1 MRLLRKSLSF
11 LFLLLL
17 LSTAL
22 HAEFV
27 ASKKSNKYHR
37 PTCVYAKK
45 IKQENRVVFK
55 DTKEAQAAG
64 YVACKVFKP

>member
-1 MRLLRKSLSF
+1 MHLLRKSLSF
-11 LFLLLL
+11 LFLLLV

-37 PTCVYAKK
+37 PTCAYAQK
-45 IKQENRVVFK
+45 IRPENRVVFK
-55 DTKEAQAAG
+55 DAKEAQAAG
-64 YVACKVFKP
+64 YVACKICKP